1 MIEIIIL
8 AILAF
13 FIFKKLKSILGEEYD
28 EQMFGY
34 GASNKKR
41 KIKDAEQIEQ
51 ADEFTDNLD
60 GEEFKNLSAQAKAHY
75 KTLCDNINHF
85 SLFKFK
91 TIVEKVMSIALKA
104 NEEQDKDMVKKL
116 FSRSLAETI
125 IQSFTENSIN
135 HIILIEID
143 NLSIANISKKNNIY
157 TIQVDCKTKQINYTT
172 ERESGNIIDGDKK
185 EIVSVNER
193 WSFSHDIT
201 SNDNTWFIEKIEA
214 I

>member
-34 GASNKKR
+34 GMENKKR
-41 KIKDAEQIEQ
+41 RIKDAEQIER
-51 ADEFTDNLD
+51 ADEVADDFN
-60 GEEFKNLSAQAKAHY
+60 GEDYKSLSAQAKAHH
-75 KTLCDNINHF
+75 KTLCDNINNF
-85 SLFKFK
+85 SISRFK
-91 TIVEKVMSIALKA
+91 TIVEKVISIALKA

-116 FSRSLAETI
+116 FSRALAETI
-125 IQSFTENSIN
+125 IQSFEENNIN
-135 HIILIEID
+135 HIILIEVD
-143 NLSIANISKKNNIY
+143 NLSVVNITKKNNIY

-172 ERESGNIIDGDKK
+172 EKENNNIVDGDKK

-201 SNDNTWFIEKIEA
+201 SSDNTWFIEKIEA